1 MQSCLSMKS
10 DEGYAAARKLLKE
23 RYGQSYKIATA
34 YVSQITNGPPIR
46 NKDGT
51 ALQKFSVLLTS
62 CKNTLKEI
70 GCLSKIENPD
80 SLQKVVERLSFPLR
94 QKWRDVADDITY
106 KQREVTFEDKICW
119 NKS

>member
-1 MQSCLSMKS
+1 MKS

-70 GCLSKIENPD
+70 GWLSKIENPD

-94 QKWRDVADDITY
+94 QK
-106 KQREVTFEDKICW
+106 
-119 NKS
+119 